1 MRWASAFRNRK
12 IVGSPGRA
20 SPSGPRPPPR
30 LSATEDLD
38 LRGEVPPGREACRY
52 RNLGEKLAPDRRGK
66 CSPAIARMK
75 QGSNP
80 FWLLR
85 DPPALI
91 GIAWRYCPPMI
102 MVSGKRH
109 ARSSKHAPWLTT
121 VGGPPAFPQLP
132 VASWRLPRKRQLQG
146 THPLI
151 HFPAAPGRRGVR
163 TAGCP
168 ARSSEARHAAAA
180 PACWGSSR
188 AASRHRY
195 PPTSTA

>member
-1 MRWASAFRNRK
+1 MRCASAFRNRK

-30 LSATEDLD
+30 LSATEDPD
-38 LRGEVPPGREACRY
+38 LRGEVPHGREACRY
-52 RNLGEKLAPDRRGK
+52 RNLGETLAPDRRGK

-80 FWLLR
+80 LWLLR

-91 GIAWRYCPPMI
+91 GIAWRYCPLMI

-109 ARSSKHAPWLTT
+109 ARSSKHAPRLTT

-151 HFPAAPGRRGVR
+151 HFPAAPGRRGAR
-163 TAGCP
+163 TTGCP
-168 ARSSEARHAAAA
+168 ARSSAARHAAAGSPHGGPCSAA
-180 PACWGSSR
+180 PRPAGPRSS
-188 AASRHRY
+188 AA
-195 PPTSTA
+195 